1 MTRYRTLVRV
11 RARRGRTRPG
21 FVSHAIDRTPAEAA
35 LRRSEAHLARAQ
47 RVAAVGSAE
56 VDFRT
61 GKWEWSDET
70 YRIYGLEKGR
80 CTPSYELL
88 LSIVHEE
95 DRATFKAVL
104 DAAWHGVT
112 PPPTEYRIVR
122 PDGEIRILYRVCEL
136 IHDAAG
142 NVVGVIGTKKDITEL
157 RAAER
162 QREEMREQLVRARR
176 MEALGTLA
184 GGIAHDLNNAL
195 VPVLAIAEL
204 VASHLRE
211 DDGEAHEGLGLVI
224 EGGRRAKELVQQILA
239 FSRGDEESK
248 NFVRLDEVIRESLRL
263 LRASIPATIWID
275 ADIQEVPPILG
286 NASQLHQLT
295 INLATNAAQAIGDG
309 MGIIRIETAP
319 SDDGMLREP
328 EAESAGQTVR
338 LSIADSGAGIR
349 KEDLPRIFD
358 PFFTTKP
365 VGEGTG
371 LGLAIVHSIVQN
383 HGGRIFASSTI
394 GVGTR
399 FDIYF
404 FAAASKRKSILT
416 LDGTEK

>member
-1 MTRYRTLVRV
+1 MTRRRILRRP
-11 RARRGRTRPG
+11 RACRGRTRPE
-21 FVSHAIDRTPAEAA
+21 FASPAIDRARAEAA

-70 YRIYGLEKGR
+70 YRIYGLERGR
-80 CTPSYELL
+80 VTPSYDLL
-88 LSIVHEE
+88 LSLVHEE

-104 DAAWHGVT
+104 DMAWQGIT

-142 NVVGVIGTKKDITEL
+142 NVIGVIGTKKDITEL

-195 VPVLAIAEL
+195 VPVLAITRL
-204 VASHLRE
+204 VASHLPP
-211 DDGEAHEGLGLVI
+211 DNSEAREGLGLVI
-224 EGGRRAKELVQQILA
+224 EGGRRAKELVEQILA
-239 FSRGDEESK
+239 FSRGEEASK
-248 NFVRLDEVIRESLRL
+248 SLIRLDKVVENSLRL
-263 LRASIPATIWID
+263 LRASIPTTIGIE
-275 ADIQEVPPILG
+275 ADINEVPPIFG
-286 NASQLHQLT
+286 NASQLHQLM
-295 INLATNAAQAIGDG
+295 INLATNAAQAIGDRTG
-309 MGIIRIETAP
+309 TIRIETAL
-319 SDDGMLREP
+319 SDDRMLREP
-328 EAESAGQTVR
+328 GEENASATIR
-338 LSIADSGAGIR
+338 LSIADSGRGVA

-371 LGLAIVHSIVQN
+371 LGLAIVHNIVQN
-383 HGGRIFASSTI
+383 HGGRIFASSTL

-399 FDIYF
+399 LDIYF
-404 FAAASKRKSILT
+404 FAAACDGASTLT
-416 LDGTEK
+416 ADGPGE